1 MNEKS
6 SDIIGQIVEADIAS
20 FSAGSLQIHRTPPL
34 GALVK
39 AAAPSGVD
47 EGSIYAVV
55 YDARTK
61 SLEGRQPAPRSPAEG
76 DLESFLDSNP
86 HLRHL
91 LRTSFDAV
99 VVGHGDGGTL
109 RHYLPPSPASIFAPV
124 RPCPPDEVAR
134 FTQSLDFLK
143 PLLSSATNADEVT
156 AACLRLASAA
166 HPERRPFLVNA
177 GKELARLLAD
187 QPDRLTAILRRIRP

>member
-1 MNEKS
+1 MNVES
-6 SDIIGQIVEADIAS
+6 SNIIGQIVRADIAS
-20 FSAGSLQIHRTPPL
+20 FRAGSFQIHETPPL

-39 AAAPSGVD
+39 AGAPSGVD

-55 YDARTK
+55 CDARTE
-61 SLEGRQPAPRSPAEG
+61 SLEGRQPVPHPPPEAN
-76 DLESFLDSNP
+76 LESFLDSNP

-109 RHYLPPSPASIFAPV
+109 RHYLPPAPASIFAPV
-124 RPCPPDEVAR
+124 RPCAPEEVAR

-143 PLLSSATNADEVT
+143 PLLSSATNADEAT

-166 HPERRPFLVNA
+166 HPDRRKFLVDA

-187 QPDRLTAILRRIRP
+187 RPDRLPAILRRIRP